1 MNMYEDA
8 TQMSQQTMDNTL
20 KSVSVMTKGLQQIA
34 TETSD
39 YAKRVYEQQ
48 SSMFEKLASAK
59 TLDKSIEVQTDYAKT
74 AYEEWVSQATRMGE
88 IYSDLAKEAYKPFE
102 DTLANAGAMGGK
114 VAKQTA
120 VSAEKATEK
129 TPQAGEKKA
138 A

>member
-8 TQMSQQTMDNTL
+8 TKMSQQTMDNTL
-20 KSVSVMTKGLQQIA
+20 KSVSVMTRGLQQIA

-39 YAKRVYEQQ
+39 YAKRAYEQQ

-59 TLDKSIEVQTDYAKT
+59 TLDKSIEVQTAYAKT
-74 AYEEWVSQATRMGE
+74 AYQEWVSQATRMGE

-102 DTLANAGAMGGK
+102 DTLASAGAMGEK
-114 VAKQTA
+114 AVKQTA
-120 VSAEKATEK
+120 ASAEKATDK
-129 TPQAGEKKA
+129 TMQAVEKKA

>member
-8 TQMSQQTMDNTL
+8 TRMTQQTMDNTL
-20 KSVSVMTKGLQQIA
+20 KSVSVLTKGLQQIA

-39 YAKRVYEQQ
+39 YAKRAYEQQ

-59 TLDKSIEVQTDYAKT
+59 TLDKSIEVQTAYAKT
-74 AYEEWVSQATRMGE
+74 AYQAWVSQATRMGE

-102 DTLANAGAMGGK
+102 DTVAGAGAMGEK
-114 VAKQTA
+114 VARQTA
-120 VSAEKATEK
+120 LNAENATAK
-129 TPQAGEKKA
+129 TVQAAEKKA